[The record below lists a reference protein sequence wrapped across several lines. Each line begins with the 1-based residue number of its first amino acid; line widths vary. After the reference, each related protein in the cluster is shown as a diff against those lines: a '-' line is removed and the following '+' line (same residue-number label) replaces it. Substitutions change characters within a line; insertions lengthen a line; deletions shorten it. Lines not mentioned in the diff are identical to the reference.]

1 MIFMFNVLFFST
13 FLKKHTGQVEREID
27 LRLARFNNIDIAFP
41 EQLHK
46 EPIHGKI
53 QRI

>member
-1 MIFMFNVLFFST
+1 MIFIFNVEFLST
-13 FLKKHTGQVEREID
+13 FLKKHSEQVKTEIW
-27 LRLARFNNIDIAFP
+27 LARFNNIDIACP

-46 EPIHGKI
+46 EPIYGKI

>member
-1 MIFMFNVLFFST
+1 
-13 FLKKHTGQVEREID
+13 
-27 LRLARFNNIDIAFP
+27 LARFNNIDIACP

-53 QRI
+53 ENFLANAADKVY

>member
-1 MIFMFNVLFFST
+1 MI
-13 FLKKHTGQVEREID
+13 
-27 LRLARFNNIDIAFP
+27 NNIDIACP

-53 QRI
+53 QKIKSFFH